1 MVKAFTHKEKQGKSI
16 NISLCEKSNKVCYT
30 VVEKQI
36 LGGDSMTNADRLLE
50 KMTEKRIESLF
61 LNNSTNIRYITG
73 YSGENIYLLIA
84 NSGKWLI
91 TDRKNQESIQN
102 IQKEF
107 QIINFDSDKT
117 TIGACVNDLLDRHQI
132 TLMGFE
138 RNHINYGLIQDME
151 LELEYADV
159 IPTVNLVESIVAL

>member
-1 MVKAFTHKEKQGKSI
+1 
-16 NISLCEKSNKVCYT
+16 
-30 VVEKQI
+30 
-36 LGGDSMTNADRLLE
+36 MTNAERLLE
-50 KMTEKRIESLF
+50 IMTEKRIESLF
-61 LNNSTNIRYITG
+61 LNNSSNIRYITG
-73 YSGENIYLLIA
+73 HSGENIYLLIA

-91 TDRKNQESIQN
+91 TDSKSQECVQN
-102 IQKEF
+102 IHSEF

-117 TIGACVNDLLDRHQI
+117 TIGACVNDLLDHHQI

-159 IPTVNLVESIVAL
+159 IPTVNLVESIVVP